1 MVVGT
6 PHELDG
12 VANGRVKGKRN
23 IAEDSLCRG
32 NDDGVG
38 CASTS
43 GIRAGGGGGD
53 GGSGGGG

>member
-53 GGSGGGG
+53 GGGGG